1 MAANDRGT
9 LMKPAKTNAQILFIA
24 LLVALAQD
32 FGFAAEAPQKV
43 RFVHASRSNS
53 MAPKLIAQSK
63 GFFRAEGLETEMIQ
77 MNPRLAATALVS
89 GEAAFAD
96 AFTSVFRGIL
106 QGFPIKLVFVHQKKG
121 PYFLLARPE
130 FKDVQQLKGKKLGVA
145 TLRGSDH
152 LVAEELLQSKGFH
165 PSGVQVLAIGDAAT
179 RFQSLS
185 SGAVDVIAVGTPHDL
200 MLRQRGFSVLAGPPE
215 IGLPGACVFT
225 PERFLRENP
234 QTVRKT
240 LKALLR
246 AHHYIFDNRQETIQ
260 ALLNWLPQTPE
271 VAAHSYDY
279 ELKSMT
285 RDGLMSDVELD
296 TLMVKLGDKKRPLDE
311 VRDFSLARQAGRELG
326 VSGKE

>member
-1 MAANDRGT
+1 MRNVHVLFAVLISAA
-9 LMKPAKTNAQILFIA
+9 AQMDDGSGL
-24 LLVALAQD
+24 
-32 FGFAAEAPQKV
+32 AAELTQKV

-53 MAPKLIAQSK
+53 NAPKLIAQSK

-89 GEAAFAD
+89 GEAAFSD

-106 QGFPIKLVFVHQKKG
+106 QGFPIKLIFVHQKKG

-152 LVAEELLQSKGFH
+152 LVAEELLHSKGFN
-165 PSGVQVLAIGDAAT
+165 PSLLQVLAIGDAAT
-179 RFQSLS
+179 RFQALS

-200 MLRQRGFSVLAGPPE
+200 MLRQKGFSTLAGPPE
-215 IGLPGACVFT
+215 VGLPGACVFT
-225 PERFLRENP
+225 AERYLRDNP
-234 QTVRKT
+234 LTVKKV

-246 AHHYIFDNRQETIQ
+246 AQQFILENRQETIQ
-260 ALLNWLPQTPE
+260 ALLQWLPQTPE

-279 ELKSMT
+279 ELKGLS
-285 RDGLMSDVELD
+285 RDGLMSDAELEA
-296 TLMVKLGDKKRPLDE
+296 LMVKLGDKKRPIDD
-311 VRDFSLARQAGRELG
+311 VRDFSLARQAMKELG
-326 VSGKE
+326 ANSKE

>member
-1 MAANDRGT
+1 MVNKHGVIRRFT
-9 LMKPAKTNAQILFIA
+9 WICWLILFA
-24 LLVALAQD
+24 LPARDAS
-32 FGFAAEAPQKV
+32 AAETLQKV

-53 MAPKLIAQSK
+53 MALKLIAQSK

-106 QGFPIKLVFVHQKKG
+106 QGFPIKVVFVHQKKG

-152 LVAEELLQSKGFH
+152 LVAEELLQSKGFN
-165 PSGVQVLAIGDAAT
+165 PSSIQVLAIGDAAT

-200 MLRQRGFSVLAGPPE
+200 MLRQKGFSMLAGPPE
-215 IGLPGACVFT
+215 VGLPGACVFT

-246 AHHYIFDNRQETIQ
+246 AHHHIFENRQETIQ
-260 ALLNWLPQTPE
+260 ALLQWLPQTPE

-285 RDGLMSDVELD
+285 KDGLMSDAELD
-296 TLMVKLGDKKRPLDE
+296 ALMVKLGDKKRPLDE
-311 VRDFSLARQAGRELG
+311 VRDFSLARLAARELG
-326 VSGKE
+326 VNSKE

>member
-1 MAANDRGT
+1 
-9 LMKPAKTNAQILFIA
+9 
-24 LLVALAQD
+24 
-32 FGFAAEAPQKV
+32 
-43 RFVHASRSNS
+43 

-63 GFFRAEGLETEMIQ
+63 GFFKAEGLETEMIQ

-106 QGFPIKLVFVHQKKG
+106 QGFPIKLVFVHQKRG

-130 FKDVQQLKGKKLGVA
+130 FKDIQQLKGKKLGVA

-152 LVAEELLQSKGFH
+152 LVAEELLQSKGFN
-165 PSGVQVLAIGDAAT
+165 PSWIQVLSVGDAAT

-200 MLRQRGFSVLAGPPE
+200 MLRQKGFSTLAGPPE
-215 IGLPGACVFT
+215 VGLPGACVFT
-225 PERFLRENP
+225 PERYLRENP
-234 QTVRKT
+234 LTVRKA

-246 AHHYIFDNRQETIQ
+246 AQQFILENRQETIQ
-260 ALLNWLPQTPE
+260 ALLQWLPQSPE

-279 ELKSMT
+279 ELKGLS
-285 RDGLMSDVELD
+285 RDGLMTDAELEAV
-296 TLMVKLGDKKRPLDE
+296 MVKLGDKKRPIDE
-311 VRDFSLARQAGRELG
+311 VRDFSLTRQAMKELESGR
-326 VSGKE
+326 

>member
-1 MAANDRGT
+1 MRKITAVGLA
-9 LMKPAKTNAQILFIA
+9 IA
-24 LLVALAQD
+24 MLALAPT
-32 FGFAAEAPQKV
+32 GEAPATEATQKI

-106 QGFPIKLVFVHQKKG
+106 QGFPIKIVFVHQKKG

-130 FKDVQQLKGKKLGVA
+130 FKGVQQLKGKKLGVA

-152 LVAEELLQSKGFH
+152 LAAEELLQAKGFN
-165 PSGVQVLAIGDAAT
+165 PSLIQVLAVGDAAT

-185 SGAVDVIAVGTPHDL
+185 SGVVDVIAVGTPHDL
-200 MLRQRGFSVLAGPPE
+200 MLRQKGFSVLAGPPE
-215 IGLPGACVFT
+215 VGLPGACVFT
-225 PERFLRENP
+225 PEPFLRENP

-246 AHHYIFDNRQETIQ
+246 AHQYILDNRQETIQ
-260 ALLNWLPQTPE
+260 ALLQWLPQTPE
-271 VAAHSYDY
+271 VAAHSYDF
-279 ELKSMT
+279 ELKTMT
-285 RDGLMSDVELD
+285 KDGLMSDAELEA
-296 TLMVKLGDKKRPLDE
+296 LMVKLGDKKRPLDE
-311 VRDFSLARQAGRELG
+311 VRDFSLARQALKELEA
-326 VSGKE
+326 GK

>member
-1 MAANDRGT
+1 MNTCWLFSAFLLAAAPLPMQLG
-9 LMKPAKTNAQILFIA
+9 L
-24 LLVALAQD
+24 
-32 FGFAAEAPQKV
+32 AAEPLQKV

-77 MNPRLAATALVS
+77 MNPRLASVALVS
-89 GEAAFAD
+89 GEAAFGD

-106 QGFPIKLVFVHQKKG
+106 QGMPIKLVFVHQKKG

-152 LVAEELLQSKGFH
+152 LVAEELLQAKGFN
-165 PSGVQVLAIGDAAT
+165 PAGVQVLAVGDAAT

-185 SGAVDVIAVGTPHDL
+185 SGVVDVIAVGTPHDL
-200 MLRQRGFSVLAGPPE
+200 LLRQKGFSVLAGPPE

-225 PERFLRENP
+225 PERYLRENP
-234 QTVRKT
+234 QTVRKV

-246 AHHYIFDNRQETIQ
+246 AHQYIFENRQETIQ
-260 ALLNWLPQTPE
+260 TLLRWLPQTPE
-271 VAAHSYDY
+271 VAGHSYDF
-279 ELKSMT
+279 ELKTMT
-285 RDGLMSDVELD
+285 QDGLMTDSELD
-296 TLMVKLGDKKRPLDE
+296 ALMVRLGEKKRPLDE

-326 VSGKE
+326 VNSKE